1 MTAFSHRPI
10 ESESSKILSWPTR
23 KPPLSN
29 VPIVQPSP
37 VKLLTR
43 LIPALPRF
51 NRPTLLNQALTH
63 RSLVRENPQ
72 LGDDNERLEF
82 LGDAILTFISG
93 AYLYR
98 RFPELGE
105 DEMTRRRS
113 ALVDEKQL
121 AQFAIALD
129 LGPQLRMS
137 RGVEQMGG
145 RQNPNLLSSAF
156 EAVVG
161 AYYLDQ
167 QGDVEIVRP
176 FVESLFD
183 AVPLEE
189 LQARSSLDVKN
200 QLQEWAHKNGVA
212 LPNYSTQKIAGQDH
226 NPLFSCQVS
235 LGLTV
240 LGTGEGHSKKEA
252 EKAAAAAA
260 LLSLQNSQTAQ
271 AVRQS
276 TTTPQSP

>member
-1 MTAFSHRPI
+1 MTAFSHRSI
-10 ESESSKILSWPTR
+10 ESNSSKILTWPAR
-23 KPPLSN
+23 KPPLTN
-29 VPIVQPSP
+29 TPAAPPSP

-43 LIPALPRF
+43 LIPALPKF
-51 NRPTLLNQALTH
+51 DRPTLLDQALTH
-63 RSLVRENPQ
+63 RSLVRENPH

-121 AQFAIALD
+121 AQFAIALN
-129 LGPQLRMS
+129 LGPKLRMS

-200 QLQEWAHKNGVA
+200 QLQEWAHKNGVS
-212 LPNYSTQKIAGQDH
+212 LPHYGTQKIAGQDH

-235 LGLTV
+235 LGSTV

-260 LLSLQNSQTAQ
+260 LLSLQNPKIAQ
-271 AVRQS
+271 AVRQPS
-276 TTTPQSP
+276 VAP

>member
-1 MTAFSHRPI
+1 MTGLAPHPNGFDSPKIVNWPRP
-10 ESESSKILSWPTR
+10 SKSL
-23 KPPLSN
+23 PPDRAVEQTSLMADL
-29 VPIVQPSP
+29 VPDLP
-37 VKLLTR
+37 KFNCHNLL
-43 LIPALPRF
+43 L
-51 NRPTLLNQALTH
+51 QALTH
-63 RSLVRENPQ
+63 RSLVRENPR

-82 LGDAILTFISG
+82 LGDAILTFVSG
-93 AYLYR
+93 SYLYR

-129 LGPQLRMS
+129 LGPKLRMS

-167 QGDVEIVRP
+167 QGDVDIVRP
-176 FVESLFD
+176 FVEALFD
-183 AVPLEE
+183 AVPIEE

-200 QLQEWAHKNGVA
+200 QLQEWAHKCGLA
-212 LPNYSTQKIAGQDH
+212 LPKYNTQKIAGQDH
-226 NPLFSCQVS
+226 NPLFSCQVA
-235 LGLTV
+235 LGARV
-240 LGTGEGHSKKEA
+240 LGTGQGRSKKEA
-252 EKAAAAAA
+252 EKAAAANA
-260 LLSLQNSQTAQ
+260 LETLNSSQKSAL
-271 AVRQS
+271 A
-276 TTTPQSP
+276 